1 MAASSGS
8 VKRIYVLFSGWYSI
22 VFFPVTVILRA
33 DFTDATLG
41 IKEH

>member
-8 VKRIYVLFSGWYSI
+8 VKRIYVLFVGSYSI

-33 DFTDATLG
+33 DFIDATLG

>member
-1 MAASSGS
+1 MVASSGS
-8 VKRIYVLFSGWYSI
+8 VKRIYVLCAGSYSI

-33 DFTDATLG
+33 AFTDATPD